1 MSERSAKLLLIFVF
15 ISRGTSFLFSKTLL
29 QTLSP
34 LDILAVRFLLAF
46 LILSLVFHTKLRR
59 LNRASLRGGLILG
72 VLCTA
77 VMILEMFGLRRI
89 DSGVSALI
97 ENMAIILVP
106 IFTAVMTWT
115 RPRKKTMFCA
125 ALAVIGVGFLSLTQ
139 MQAPGGGVG
148 MLLIILAALAYSA
161 FIIVT
166 EKVAQQADP
175 LTVGIVQ
182 IGTTGALSL
191 AASFLLAGG
200 PRLPHTSSEWGLML
214 LLVLLCSCFGFAF
227 QPVGQ
232 KYLLAEE
239 AAVLT
244 VINPLTASILGIV
257 AAGESLSLSKLIG
270 YVLIL
275 TALIVYSWKRR
286 RTISVE

>member
-1 MSERSAKLLLIFVF
+1 MRKRSAKLLLIFVF

-34 LDILAVRFLLAF
+34 MDILAVRILLAF
-46 LILSLVFHTKLRR
+46 LILLLVFHTKLRH
-59 LNRASLRGGLILG
+59 LDRASLRGGLILG
-72 VLCTA
+72 AVCTA
-77 VMILEMFGLRRI
+77 VMILEMFGLRLI

-106 IFTAVMTWT
+106 VFMAAITRT
-115 RPRKKTMFCA
+115 RPRKKTMLCA

-139 MQAPGGGVG
+139 TRAPGGGLG
-148 MLLIILAALAYSA
+148 MLLIILAALSYSV

-166 EKVAQQADP
+166 ERVAQQADP

-200 PRLPHTSSEWGLML
+200 PRLPHTSSEWIWML
-214 LLVLLCSCFGFAF
+214 LLILLCSCFGFAF

-244 VINPLTASILGIV
+244 VINPLTASVLGIAV
-257 AAGESLSLSKLIG
+257 AGESLSFSKLIG
-270 YVLIL
+270 YVMIL
-275 TALIVYSWKRR
+275 TALFVYSCNPR
-286 RTISVE
+286 RTVSVE